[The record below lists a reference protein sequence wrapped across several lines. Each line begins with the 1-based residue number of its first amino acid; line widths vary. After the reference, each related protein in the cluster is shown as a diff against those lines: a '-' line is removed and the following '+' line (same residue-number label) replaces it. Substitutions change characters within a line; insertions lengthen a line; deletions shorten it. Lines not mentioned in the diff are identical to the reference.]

1 MCVDKSNGEY
11 TMFINI
17 PNTSKKAE
25 ISLELVGEHGSNKV
39 EIRDAKINSGN
50 AKIDAIKEE
59 CIVLN
64 NLKSSERVKI
74 DFKIDFDYYGAF
86 SLEYK
91 ETL

>member
-1 MCVDKSNGEY
+1 M
-11 TMFINI
+11 
-17 PNTSKKAE
+17 
-25 ISLELVGEHGSNKV
+25 

-64 NLKSSERVKI
+64 NLKYSERIKI
-74 DFKIDFDYYGAF
+74 DFRIDFNYYGAF

-91 ETL
+91 EIL